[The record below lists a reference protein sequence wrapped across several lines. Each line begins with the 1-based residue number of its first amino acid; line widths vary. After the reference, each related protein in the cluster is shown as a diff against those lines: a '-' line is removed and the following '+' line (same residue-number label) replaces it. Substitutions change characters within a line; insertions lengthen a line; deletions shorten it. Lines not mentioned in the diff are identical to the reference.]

1 MRIDKYLASLWL
13 VARRQAKEV
22 FKSWSIRIGDEV
34 IEKTWHLLYEWDTIQ
49 YDNISVVYKPIVVI
63 LLHKPVGYI
72 CSDVAEGKYKSYR
85 TLLDDCIYKETLHV
99 AGRLDAD
106 TTWLVLITNDGKLNH
121 RIISPKKKM
130 IKTYEVGVEKP
141 ISDDAIKQLAAG
153 VVLEDGYHTLPAQA
167 IKKSEK
173 KIVLMIHEGKYHQV
187 KRMLEAVDNKV
198 VKLHRTQIGNCVLWN
213 IPEGKRK
220 EIEESELFQ
229 YI

>member
-13 VARRQAKEV
+13 VSRRQAKEV
-22 FKSWSIRIGDEV
+22 FKSWAIVVGDEV
-34 IEKTWHLLYEWDTIQ
+34 IENTWHVLHIWDIIQ
-49 YDNISVVYKPIVVI
+49 YDGMTIPYKPIVVI
-63 LLHKPVGYI
+63 LLHKPVGYV

-106 TTWLVLITNDGKLNH
+106 TTGLVLITNDGEINH

-130 IKTYEVGVEKP
+130 MKTYEVDLAKP
-141 ISDDAIKQLAAG
+141 ISDEAIKQLTAG
-153 VVLEDGYHTLPAQA
+153 VVLDDGYHTLPAQV
-167 IKKSEK
+167 IKTAEK

-198 VKLHRTQIGNCVLWN
+198 VKLHRTQIGNCKLWD

-220 EIEESELFQ
+220 EIEEHEIFV
-229 YI
+229 

>member
-13 VARRQAKEV
+13 VARRQAKEA
-22 FKSWSIRIGDEV
+22 FKLWIISIGDEV
-34 IEKTWHLLYEWDTIQ
+34 IENTWHLLHLGDI
-49 YDNISVVYKPIVVI
+49 ISYGDIAIPYKPIVVI
-63 LLHKPVGYI
+63 LLHKPIGYV

-106 TTWLVLITNDGKLNH
+106 TTGLVLITNDGDLNH

-130 IKTYEVGVEKP
+130 VKTYEVHLEKS
-141 ISDDAIKQLAAG
+141 ISDDAIKNLVAG
-153 VVLEDGYHTLPAQA
+153 VTLEDGYQTLPAQV
-167 IKKSEK
+167 IKKSDK
-173 KIVLMIHEGKYHQV
+173 KIILMIHEWKYHQV

-198 VKLHRTQIGNCVLWN
+198 VKLHRTQIGNCILWD

-220 EIEESELFQ
+220 EIEEWEIFV
-229 YI
+229 